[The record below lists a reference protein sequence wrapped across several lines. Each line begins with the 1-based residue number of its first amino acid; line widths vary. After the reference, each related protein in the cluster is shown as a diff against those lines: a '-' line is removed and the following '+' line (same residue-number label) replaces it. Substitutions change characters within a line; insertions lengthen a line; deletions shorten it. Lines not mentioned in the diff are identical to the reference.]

1 MKYLQ
6 ITNTNDMELNCEII
20 KYVETKQIV
29 LGVIFTNEELAEW
42 VAEVN
47 EDFEVISLEIPYQE
61 GEFFQ
66 DHYEVVE
73 EKIIMT
79 VRKNRTAM
87 LLGVRLTDFEEY
99 LLDHYA

>member
-1 MKYLQ
+1 
-6 ITNTNDMELNCEII
+6 MELNCEIV
-20 KYVETKQIV
+20 KYVETKNLV

-61 GEFFQ
+61 GEFFE
-66 DHYEVVE
+66 DHDDLVKEA
-73 EKIIMT
+73 IITT
-79 VRKNRTAM
+79 VRKNRIAL

>member
-1 MKYLQ
+1 
-6 ITNTNDMELNCEII
+6 MELNCEIV
-20 KYVETKQIV
+20 KYVETKKLV

-61 GEFFQ
+61 GEFFE
-66 DHYEVVE
+66 DHDDLVKEA
-73 EKIIMT
+73 IITT
-79 VRKNRTAM
+79 VRKNRIAL